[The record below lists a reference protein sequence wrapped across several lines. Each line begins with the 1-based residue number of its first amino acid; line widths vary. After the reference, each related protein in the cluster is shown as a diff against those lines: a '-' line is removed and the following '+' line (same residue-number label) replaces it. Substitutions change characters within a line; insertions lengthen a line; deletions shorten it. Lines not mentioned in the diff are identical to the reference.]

1 MNDSSILG
9 VSVRGL
15 VTMVI
20 VLTICIL
27 SGLKTEVQEPL
38 YSMGT
43 MALGF
48 YFGQK
53 TVGKG
58 KDDETKTVG

>member
-1 MNDSSILG
+1 MTAMSEQVITESKPFG
-9 VSVRGL
+9 VSMRGWL
-15 VTMVI
+15 ASIIVI
-20 VLTICIL
+20 TICIL
-27 SGLKTEVQEPL
+27 SGLKIEVIEPL

-53 TVGKG
+53 TK
-58 KDDETKTVG
+58 